1 MITGWVLWDNKEPDR
16 EVPEFSVDLPAP
28 TLAQEEVE
36 VPTVVEPPMDPE
48 PQIIPVVEVMP
59 ALIPELEELTPPVDY
74 ITDEPWKPRH
84 LRFRNGLPPSQP
96 KTPTPEQAPVE
107 VEPLVE
113 TPAVPTTVPKPPVQE
128 PQATVVMAPHIDDA
142 QCPPPDFPRRAQ
154 RNRWYGLTE
163 LLVDVDAL
171 GNPTKIMVRT
181 SSGFDIL
188 DNAAIAAVEKWHF
201 YPATR
206 NGVAEAGQLR
216 VPIRFS
222 PPR

>member
-1 MITGWVLWDNKEPDR
+1 MRWEYPEPIRDA
-16 EVPEFSVDLPAP
+16 PKFSVELPPPAQP
-28 TLAQEEVE
+28 PQEEDEAVL
-36 VPTVVEPPMDPE
+36 VEPPVELEPE
-48 PQIIPVVEVMP
+48 IVPVVEVMP
-59 ALIPELEELTPPVDY
+59 MLVPEPEVLPPPVDY

-84 LRFRNGLPPSQP
+84 LRFRDNLPPKQP
-96 KTPTPEQAPVE
+96 KAPVE
-107 VEPLVE
+107 EKPVADTAKDP
-113 TPAVPTTVPKPPVQE
+113 TPPTIDPAPAIEE

-142 QCPPPDFPRRAQ
+142 QCPPPEFPRRAQ

-171 GNPTKIMVRT
+171 GNPTKITIRT

-188 DNAAIAAVEKWHF
+188 DNAAIKAVEKWHF
-201 YPATR
+201 HPATR

-222 PPR
+222 PPK